1 MLKSLSIQNYAL
13 IDKIHIEFYQGYSV
27 ITGETGAGKSIVI
40 GALGLILGNRAEP
53 KVIKD
58 KNRKCVVEGE
68 FSISQINIEHFFV
81 ENNLDYDDV
90 TILRREINISGRSRA
105 FINDS
110 PVSLNLL
117 KELSEKLINIHSQ
130 HQTLNLSKFEFQL
143 NALDAF
149 INEPTIINEYK
160 LTYTSYRKLEK
171 QVLDLRSRNDKLRT
185 DEDYLRF
192 QLNEL

>member
-27 ITGETGAGKSIVI
+27 ITGETGAGKSIVL
-40 GALGLILGNRAEP
+40 GALGLILGNRADL

-68 FSISQINIEHFFV
+68 FSVDQIDIEHFFI
-81 ENNLDYDDV
+81 ENDLDYDDV
-90 TILRREINISGRSRA
+90 TILRREINNSGKSRA

-117 KELSEKLINIHSQ
+117 KVNERGVIICNTCYQILS
-130 HQTLNLSKFEFQL
+130 FF
-143 NALDAF
+143 
-149 INEPTIINEYK
+149 
-160 LTYTSYRKLEK
+160 
-171 QVLDLRSRNDKLRT
+171 
-185 DEDYLRF
+185 
-192 QLNEL
+192 